1 MCAYGEIKRRLYAPN
16 RERAEIY
23 DSLYAEYKELVHYF
37 GKENNVMKRLKA
49 IKNRDFA
56 KGEPPCLKR

>member
-1 MCAYGEIKRRLYAPN
+1 MGKLKDASYVPN

-23 DSLYAEYKELVHYF
+23 DSLYAEYKELVHYV

-49 IKNRDFA
+49 IKNREFV
-56 KGEPPCLKR
+56 KGESRYA